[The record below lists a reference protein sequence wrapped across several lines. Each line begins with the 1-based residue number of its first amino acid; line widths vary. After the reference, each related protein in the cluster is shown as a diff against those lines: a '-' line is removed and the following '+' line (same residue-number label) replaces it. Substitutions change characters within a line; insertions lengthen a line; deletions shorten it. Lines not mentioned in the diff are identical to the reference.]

1 VPEAAIARGV
11 GSVGHVGHLTRSV
24 YGDGMKAHRPHLGKI
39 RIVGPLDHEQQKAI
53 ERLPGW
59 RW

>member
-1 VPEAAIARGV
+1 
-11 GSVGHVGHLTRSV
+11 
-24 YGDGMKAHRPHLGKI
+24 MKAHRPHLGKI